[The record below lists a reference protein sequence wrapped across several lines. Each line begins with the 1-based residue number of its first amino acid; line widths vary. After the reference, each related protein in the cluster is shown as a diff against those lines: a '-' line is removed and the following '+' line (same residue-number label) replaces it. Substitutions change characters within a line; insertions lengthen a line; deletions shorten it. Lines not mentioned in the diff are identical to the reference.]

1 MVDPQKGMRSRY
13 EESYRG
19 RLRSLAA
26 LSAVHGS
33 RRGPAL
39 IGSAFPSCSVRQIS
53 DLLELAQQTVMILR
67 QISNDARIGE
77 KT

>member
-13 EESYRG
+13 EEFLWG
-19 RLRSLAA
+19 RLRGSAA
-26 LSAVHGS
+26 LSAVGAGAGLVL
-33 RRGPAL
+33 RYRVRA
-39 IGSAFPSCSVRQIS
+39 PSCSVRQIG
-53 DLLELAQQTVMILR
+53 DLLELAQQTVMVLR